1 MYLQYVEDG
10 KENGQSIFTVNFYI
24 FTRRYPIA
32 NDNGLWREKYYNKF
46 LATKE
51 KAEEEKR
58 RAMDVQQ
65 VSSDLE
71 SGIAEEIE
79 SDGIENENALSP
91 PPPEPIIP
99 PKPARDEMRDMDLD
113 EDEELSK
120 IKNLIIPST
129 SLFDQP
135 NGNTWKTK

>member
-1 MYLQYVEDG
+1 
-10 KENGQSIFTVNFYI
+10 
-24 FTRRYPIA
+24 
-32 NDNGLWREKYYNKF
+32 
-46 LATKE
+46 
-51 KAEEEKR
+51 
-58 RAMDVQQ
+58 MDVQQ

-71 SGIAEEIE
+71 SGIAEGIE

-91 PPPEPIIP
+91 PPEPIIP
-99 PKPARDEMRDMDLD
+99 AKPARDEMRDMDLD